1 MVTYLTTNLNIP
13 TIFLI
18 QALTAVDFTTVIG
31 DAELSALGEGRLSI
45 TVQANNAPYN
55 QISGFVAPRF
65 SCDIFDSIL
74 STHSEASNDDQEE
87 DSGAAEDSSTST
99 SEAVEVIES
108 SEAGGSDAR
117 GFAWM
122 QMDRS
127 GLIKYYVKWNDLSS
141 DLVPSKLTM
150 GKTFFKKI
158 IF

>member
-1 MVTYLTTNLNIP
+1 M
-13 TIFLI
+13 
-18 QALTAVDFTTVIG
+18 TAVDFTTVIG

-74 STHSEASNDDQEE
+74 STHSEASNDQEE
-87 DSGAAEDSSTST
+87 DSAVAEDSS
-99 SEAVEVIES
+99 EAIEVIES
-108 SEAGGSDAR
+108 SEAGSGSDAR

-141 DLVPSKLTM
+141 DLVSIQIDN
-150 GKTFFKKI
+150 G
-158 IF
+158 

>member
-74 STHSEASNDDQEE
+74 STNSDQEDDE
-87 DSGAAEDSSTST
+87 EEVEDSSEAGIEVIEST
-99 SEAVEVIES
+99 SEA
-108 SEAGGSDAR
+108 ATAGSDAR

-122 QMDRS
+122 QMDRT

-141 DLVPSKLTM
+141 DLVSIQIDN
-150 GKTFFKKI
+150 G
-158 IF
+158 